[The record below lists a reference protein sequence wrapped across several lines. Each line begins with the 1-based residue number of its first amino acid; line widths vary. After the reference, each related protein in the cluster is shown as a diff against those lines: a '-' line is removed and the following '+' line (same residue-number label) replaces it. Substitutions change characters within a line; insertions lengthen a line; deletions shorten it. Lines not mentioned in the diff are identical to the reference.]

1 VTSGPARSWRP
12 PIRSRGRLGGAPWEA
27 RARKLGSASK
37 RWLSP
42 TLFALTALCFLLPF
56 ATVSCDN
63 AKTTFTGVQ
72 LVTRTVPR
80 GGGLDEADCATDIST
95 CVEKKGSGAAA
106 LALVSVL
113 VGFALGVLGVEK
125 GPGWCAGV
133 ALFSLLALG
142 RHVFSF
148 SADVTPHTGFGL
160 ALLFTT
166 WATFLHMIRA
176 ALRKP
181 SVKPARDSASPEAD
195 P

>member
-1 VTSGPARSWRP
+1 VTSAPARSWRP
-12 PIRSRGRLGGAPWEA
+12 PIRFRGRLGGAPWEA
-27 RARKLGSASK
+27 RARKLGSASR

-42 TLFALTALCFLLPF
+42 TLFALIALCFLLPF

-63 AKTTFTGVQ
+63 AETTFTGVQ

-95 CVEKKGSGAAA
+95 CVEKKGSGPAT

-113 VGFALGVLGVEK
+113 VGFALSVLGVEK
-125 GPGWCAGV
+125 GSGWCGGV
-133 ALFSLLALG
+133 ALLSLLWLSG
-142 RHVFSF
+142 QIFSV
-148 SADVTPHTGFGL
+148 SADVTPHAGFGL
-160 ALLFTT
+160 ALLFAT

-181 SVKPARDSASPEAD
+181 EVKPARDSASPEAE